1 MVDKKNNSG
10 ITKAGKGERLEM
22 PGRPEGADISRIP
35 FLERL
40 IFEHRR
46 TLLVLF
52 GVITLILGYQATAL
66 RPDAS
71 FEKMIPTTHPYI
83 ANYLDNKEDLPG
95 LGNAVRIAV
104 ETTEGDIFNAQYLET
119 LQKIN
124 DDIFFIPGVDKDSI
138 RSLWTANTRWLE
150 VTEEGFDGGPV
161 IQDDYDGSPQ
171 SLQQVR
177 INVLKSG
184 KVGTLVAGNFKSSI
198 VFAPLVDVDLDT
210 GKPLNYQKFS
220 TDLETLIRDKYQT
233 ETIKIHITGFA
244 KVVGDLIDGAGK
256 IILFFLAATVIT
268 MIMLFGYSR
277 CLKSTMIPIGCS
289 IIAVVWQLG
298 LMKTLGYG
306 LDPYSMLV
314 PFLIFAIGVSHGVQF
329 INMIFSETAEGA
341 DKVQAART
349 AFRNLHKPGLTAL
362 VTDGIGFATLAV
374 INITVIQDLAMG
386 ASMGVALLI
395 LTNLALLPVLMSYA
409 GISPRRAESLK
420 KSKAD
425 GDSGTGHPVWNLLS
439 KLADKKAAPVTVGL
453 VLCAFVWGIYNGQ
466 DVKIGD
472 LDPGAPELRP
482 DSRYNLDN
490 QFMTDNYSASSDIFV
505 IMVKTASAENSE
517 FKTLQAMDR
526 LQWELE
532 HLPGVQSTKSLVNA
546 TRQLMAGLNEGN
558 LKWMDLTRNK
568 RTLDFTV
575 TKAPPETTTPDGS
588 LTPIL
593 VYLKDH
599 KAETLRQVVHLVET
613 FKAENKLEKAQFL
626 LAAGNAGIEA
636 STNIAIDK
644 AQYVML
650 IWVYAVVIILCLL
663 TFRSPGALLC
673 IIVPL
678 ALTSVLCRVVMIQLD
693 IGVKVATLPV
703 IALGVGVGVD
713 YGIYIFS
720 RFQQY
725 LHDGLTLRPAYYNT
739 LKTTGKAVIFTGLT
753 LSMGVVTWILSPIK
767 FQADMG
773 GLLTFM
779 FFVNMVGA
787 IVILPAVY
795 AGFLLLTESNGRKR
809 QKSVS
814 KNNLKTICNNNLSLH

>member
-1 MVDKKNNSG
+1 MSG
-10 ITKAGKGERLEM
+10 V
-22 PGRPEGADISRIP
+22 S

-40 IFEHRR
+40 IFEHRQV
-46 TLLVLF
+46 LLLLF
-52 GVITLILGYQATAL
+52 GVITIILGYQAMGL

-83 ANYLDNKEDLPG
+83 ANYLENKGDLPG

-104 ETTEGDIFNAQYLET
+104 ETTRGDIFSAEYLET

-124 DDIFFIPGVDKDSI
+124 DDIFFIPGVDKDAI

-161 IQDDYDGSPQ
+161 IQDDYDGSPE

-198 VFAPLVDVDLDT
+198 VFAPLVDADIETGEPLD
-210 GKPLNYQKFS
+210 YQKFS
-220 TDLETLIRDKYQT
+220 TDLERLIREKYQND
-233 ETIKIHITGFA
+233 TIKIHITGFA

-256 IILFFLAATVIT
+256 IVLFFLAATVIT

-277 CLKSTMIPIGCS
+277 CLKSTLIPIACS

-329 INMIFSETAEGA
+329 INMIFSETAGGA
-341 DKVQAART
+341 EKVQAARL
-349 AFRNLHKPGLTAL
+349 AFRNLHKPGLIAL
-362 VTDGIGFATLAV
+362 VTDGIGFATLSV

-395 LTNLALLPVLMSYA
+395 LTNFLLLPVLMSYA
-409 GISPRRAESLK
+409 GVSHRRTDTFKASETDTPRPMS
-420 KSKAD
+420 
-425 GDSGTGHPVWNLLS
+425 VWHLLS
-439 KLADKKAAPVTVGL
+439 GLTERKAASVTILL
-453 VLCAFVWGIYNGQ
+453 VLCAFVWGVSNGQ

-505 IMVKTASAENSE
+505 IMVKTPSAKNSE
-517 FKTLQAMDR
+517 FQTLQAMDR

-546 TRQLMAGLNEGN
+546 TKQLMAGLNEGN

-599 KAETLRQVVHLVET
+599 KAETLKQVVHLVES
-613 FKAENKLEKAQFL
+613 FNAETKLENAEFL

-636 STNIAIDK
+636 STNMVIDK

-650 IWVYAVVIILCLL
+650 MWVYGVVIVLCLL
-663 TFRSPGALLC
+663 TFRSFGALLC

-678 ALTSVLCRVVMIQLD
+678 ALTSVLCRVVMIQLG

-725 LHDGLTLRPAYYNT
+725 LNEGLPLGSAYYNT

-753 LSMGVVTWILSPIK
+753 LSIGVVTWVFSPIK

-787 IVILPAVY
+787 IVILPALY
-795 AGFLLLTESNGRKR
+795 SGFLLLMGSWR
-809 QKSVS
+809 QKGQ
-814 KNNLKTICNNNLSLH
+814 KKFLRFTQTFI

>member
-1 MVDKKNNSG
+1 MKDAKKYRKKGMVKKDDKKK
-10 ITKAGKGERLEM
+10 TE
-22 PGRPEGADISRIP
+22 SRQIP

-40 IFEHRR
+40 IFENRR
-46 TLLVLF
+46 VLLLLF
-52 GVITLILGYQATAL
+52 GVITIILGYQATGL

-83 ANYLDNKEDLPG
+83 ANYLDNKADLPG

-104 ETTEGDIFNAQYLET
+104 ETTEGDIFSAEYLET

-124 DDIFFIPGVDKDSI
+124 DDIFFIPGVDKDAI

-150 VTEEGFDGGPV
+150 VTEEGFAGGPV
-161 IQDDYDGSPQ
+161 IQDDYDGSAE

-198 VFAPLVDVDLDT
+198 VFAPLVDVDLET
-210 GKPLNYQKFS
+210 GNPLDYQKFS
-220 TDLETLIRDKYQT
+220 TDLETLIRDKYQSD
-233 ETIKIHITGFA
+233 TIKIHITGFA

-256 IILFFLAATVIT
+256 IVLFFLAATLIT
-268 MIMLFGYSR
+268 MIMLFGYCR
-277 CLKSTMIPIGCS
+277 CLKSTLIPIVCS

-298 LMKTLGYG
+298 LMKTLRYG

-329 INMIFSETAEGA
+329 INMIISETAGGA
-341 DKVQAART
+341 DKVQAARL

-374 INITVIQDLAMG
+374 INIAVIQDLAMG

-409 GISPRRAESLK
+409 GVSPRRAESLK
-420 KSKAD
+420 ESETDAERSVRHD
-425 GDSGTGHPVWNLLS
+425 EISARHPVWHLLS
-439 KLADKKAAPVTVGL
+439 KLTDKKTAPVTIFL
-453 VLCAFVWGIYNGQ
+453 VMCTFLWGGYNSQ

-505 IMVKTASAENSE
+505 IMVKTPSAQNSQ
-517 FKTLQAMDR
+517 FQTLQAMDQ

-546 TRQLMAGLNEGN
+546 TKQLMAGFNEGN
-558 LKWMDLTRNK
+558 LKWMDLTRNQ

-575 TKAPPETTTPDGS
+575 IKAPPETTTPDGS
-588 LTPIL
+588 LTPLL

-599 KAETLRQVVHLVET
+599 KAETLKEVVHLVESFT
-613 FKAENKLEKAQFL
+613 AENQLEHAEFL

-636 STNIAIDK
+636 STNIVIEK
-644 AQYVML
+644 AQYEML
-650 IWVYAVVIILCLL
+650 LWVYGVVIILCLI
-663 TFRSPGALLC
+663 TFRSFSALIC

-678 ALTSVLCRVVMIQLD
+678 ALTSVLCRVVMIQLG

-725 LHDGLTLRPAYYNT
+725 LNDGLPLGSAYYNT

-753 LSMGVVTWILSPIK
+753 LSIGVVTWIFSPIK

-787 IVILPAVY
+787 IVILPALFS
-795 AGFLLLTESNGRKR
+795 GFHLLTEFFGRTFFL
-809 QKSVS
+809 QKMEIPIPSRPNS
-814 KNNLKTICNNNLSLH
+814 